1 MKNYEGFKGKSLPLR
16 DVMWWA
22 VFEVWLDPDK
32 TIFMIVLNEPDEC
45 LIKRVKLII
54 ENN

>member
-32 TIFMIVLNEPDEC
+32 NYFYDRFEWARWMPD
-45 LIKRVKLII
+45 
-54 ENN
+54 